1 MRANAMVLM
10 IASLVALLALAGCV
24 DTPAAAGS
32 GSGKSAAD
40 LERENRAKSESI
52 VKLEDDLA
60 SARAERD
67 RARKDLA
74 AARKTPGAE
83 GFHFEAAK
91 VEFGFLTAAVNLDEK
106 GKTTEHRF
114 DNGIAAYVGLYDQFD
129 SSLKVAGAFRFDL
142 LDLAR
147 SSDFVLQTWT
157 YEPEAAAKHWQRF
170 PSCYQ
175 FKLPLSSDVKSRKAV
190 LKVMFTRPGKPDL
203 TATQEL
209 TIDKP

>member
-1 MRANAMVLM
+1 MRASLSL
-10 IASLVALLALAGCV
+10 ASLVALIALAGCV
-24 DTPAAAGS
+24 EAPTAT
-32 GSGKSAAD
+32 GKSSAEI
-40 LERENRAKSESI
+40 ERENRAKSDAI

-60 SARAERD
+60 TARAERD

-74 AARKTPGAE
+74 AAQKAPGAE

-91 VEFGFLTAAVNLDEK
+91 VEFGFLTAAVNLDQ
-106 GKTTEHRF
+106 KTDKVTDHRF

-147 SSDFVLQTWT
+147 SSNFVLQTWT

-170 PSCYQ
+170 PACYQ
-175 FKLPLSSDVKSRKAV
+175 FKLPLSSDVKSRKVV
-190 LKVMFTRPGKPDL
+190 LKVTFTRPGKPDL
-203 TATQEL
+203 TATKEL
-209 TIDKP
+209 TVDRP